1 METLVNNPNLL
12 TYLNEQFIDRDIIN
26 KINDNNLMLQ
36 DVKFFDKELFKYDVF
51 TDGDKSILDLLRT
64 DVNISDKKY
73 ASFKLN
79 TYNSTLESNNY
90 IETTIPSF
98 IDDEELVISK
108 RKAILL
114 ENDRIS
120 LIDNIDIAVPL
131 DKDKIFVKDIFDF
144 YYDGDISYN
153 KDSILF
159 ISYKEFLDWIKDDE
173 KVNILKSIQVVIK
186 DDYMF
191 FSDLINKINWFS
203 YDDYRFKQQN
213 YNDVDEL
220 LIKTN
225 HLLYL
230 IQNSELDLEE
240 KEFFIYNITNT
251 FFYSDNTFGK
261 DYIDDFMKE
270 LREVTNK
277 IYIKKELKK
286 VTSKI
291 QERLG
296 KDKIYYLT
304 SLFNELNINE
314 KQKNIEKVHF
324 SSKLFLKQFDDLDK
338 MSAFDFL
345 NYFARLKKEEKKEVL
360 SSEIVIKKLQG
371 LLKESAND
379 EYLYYKRFVNF
390 LDIEEIFN
398 IFDSEFI
405 KEYYKK
411 NKYQNEYRL
420 FFTILEKDI
429 NKALEYILED
439 DKYILEFVK
448 DIDKYDFSHLNYTLL
463 LKLLE
468 KIENNNLN
476 CNFYF
481 LKSIKKADQFNLLKE
496 HFSDDFLVK
505 IVENSSNDVQH
516 FFYLEDDRFK
526 YLYNKFNILNLI
538 NLGFK
543 FNDEVV
549 NKKDFLDK
557 FKSTSL
563 IQFRININQFSIYQP
578 NIFFEEKVLEYEK
591 ELISNYDVNS
601 GLFIQYKNLLDN
613 INLLDDRR
621 FINNGIDF
629 FYDSNLNYELRKF
642 ISYDDNDQIY
652 IKNKEG
658 IINYLKMVSTYK
670 LNEVIIDMLFMDN
683 IYNVFLNI
691 KEMLRFNNSL
701 NDEEK
706 VLSQEQV
713 DFYTMFLNIDK
724 LNNKNIIELYD
735 KFKDK
740 NVALMFYED
749 LQKVK
754 NKSYDKIKN
763 EMFQPEEMVGLE
775 DEDLSLKYGVS
786 VFDLRDK
793 EYVIL
798 ARCIRNSHHMET
810 HNKRDCYTLLSNE
823 NSNVMHEDGFVYGY
837 SGFDNDCVL
846 HMFEGDSYSGD
857 VKWSELSTGSDRVNR
872 IMSSHEI
879 ATNSY
884 LYSEV
889 QIVNKKEENG
899 MFESLRPSFL
909 IVYDEINDKL
919 LEEAKKK
926 NIPICIINYTRN
938 RELEGAIPFNES
950 IDRYTNERWSDNEV
964 ERRMH
969 R

>member
-439 DKYILEFVK
+439 GKYILEFVK

-775 DEDLSLKYGVS
+775 NEDLSLKYGVS

>member
-1 METLVNNPNLL
+1 
-12 TYLNEQFIDRDIIN
+12 
-26 KINDNNLMLQ
+26 
-36 DVKFFDKELFKYDVF
+36 
-51 TDGDKSILDLLRT
+51 
-64 DVNISDKKY
+64 
-73 ASFKLN
+73 
-79 TYNSTLESNNY
+79 
-90 IETTIPSF
+90 
-98 IDDEELVISK
+98 
-108 RKAILL
+108 
-114 ENDRIS
+114 
-120 LIDNIDIAVPL
+120 
-131 DKDKIFVKDIFDF
+131 
-144 YYDGDISYN
+144 
-153 KDSILF
+153 
-159 ISYKEFLDWIKDDE
+159 
-173 KVNILKSIQVVIK
+173 
-186 DDYMF
+186 
-191 FSDLINKINWFS
+191 
-203 YDDYRFKQQN
+203 
-213 YNDVDEL
+213 
-220 LIKTN
+220 
-225 HLLYL
+225 
-230 IQNSELDLEE
+230 
-240 KEFFIYNITNT
+240 
-251 FFYSDNTFGK
+251 
-261 DYIDDFMKE
+261 MKE

-371 LLKESAND
+371 LLKESVND

-405 KEYYKK
+405 KEYYNK

-909 IVYDEINDKL
+909 IVYDEINDKV
-919 LEEAKKK
+919 LEDAKKK

>member
-51 TDGDKSILDLLRT
+51 TDGDKYILDLLRT

-652 IKNKEG
+652 IKNKEE

-724 LNNKNIIELYD
+724 LNNKNIMELYD

-857 VKWSELSTGSDRVNR
+857 VKWSELNAGSDRVNR

>member
-1 METLVNNPNLL
+1 MCDFCESTIFYEKKLENNHEEIKVFDNNSDNFNVENINKKKLIASLDEDKINNLFFRYNLNEDRISMFFLETLVNNPNLL

-379 EYLYYKRFVNF
+379 EYLYYKKFVNF

-405 KEYYKK
+405 K
-411 NKYQNEYRL
+411 
-420 FFTILEKDI
+420 
-429 NKALEYILED
+429 
-439 DKYILEFVK
+439 
-448 DIDKYDFSHLNYTLL
+448 
-463 LKLLE
+463 
-468 KIENNNLN
+468 
-476 CNFYF
+476 
-481 LKSIKKADQFNLLKE
+481 
-496 HFSDDFLVK
+496 
-505 IVENSSNDVQH
+505 
-516 FFYLEDDRFK
+516 
-526 YLYNKFNILNLI
+526 
-538 NLGFK
+538 
-543 FNDEVV
+543 
-549 NKKDFLDK
+549 
-557 FKSTSL
+557 
-563 IQFRININQFSIYQP
+563 
-578 NIFFEEKVLEYEK
+578 
-591 ELISNYDVNS
+591 
-601 GLFIQYKNLLDN
+601 
-613 INLLDDRR
+613 
-621 FINNGIDF
+621 
-629 FYDSNLNYELRKF
+629 
-642 ISYDDNDQIY
+642 
-652 IKNKEG
+652 
-658 IINYLKMVSTYK
+658 
-670 LNEVIIDMLFMDN
+670 
-683 IYNVFLNI
+683 
-691 KEMLRFNNSL
+691 
-701 NDEEK
+701 
-706 VLSQEQV
+706 
-713 DFYTMFLNIDK
+713 
-724 LNNKNIIELYD
+724 
-735 KFKDK
+735 
-740 NVALMFYED
+740 
-749 LQKVK
+749 
-754 NKSYDKIKN
+754 
-763 EMFQPEEMVGLE
+763 
-775 DEDLSLKYGVS
+775 
-786 VFDLRDK
+786 
-793 EYVIL
+793 
-798 ARCIRNSHHMET
+798 
-810 HNKRDCYTLLSNE
+810 
-823 NSNVMHEDGFVYGY
+823 
-837 SGFDNDCVL
+837 
-846 HMFEGDSYSGD
+846 
-857 VKWSELSTGSDRVNR
+857 
-872 IMSSHEI
+872 
-879 ATNSY
+879 
-884 LYSEV
+884 
-889 QIVNKKEENG
+889 
-899 MFESLRPSFL
+899 
-909 IVYDEINDKL
+909 
-919 LEEAKKK
+919 
-926 NIPICIINYTRN
+926 
-938 RELEGAIPFNES
+938 
-950 IDRYTNERWSDNEV
+950 
-964 ERRMH
+964 
-969 R
+969 